1 MGVVLLR
8 VGMDGAYPASR
19 RSCRVVRAR
28 TSGPWNEASSLRGVD
43 VAEAV
48 ALYAAGWFPM
58 DDERAPELPWYAAE
72 QRATFPLE
80 ADFRAGL
87 RRRLRRDVRA
97 CQGFGLT
104 ISTEYARVLDLCAQP
119 PHAAEGVWISPRLKR
134 LYRALNEAGVA
145 HSFELRTPDGE
156 LAAGILGIVLG
167 RAALLESM
175 RKVRP
180 RAGNAL
186 LVATLDHL
194 AASGFALC
202 DIQLPTPHTLRLG
215 ADLIPRREYERRLAA
230 ALGQT

>member
-1 MGVVLLR
+1 MPGGPALGRPAGARAPSLR
-8 VGMDGAYPASR
+8 V
-19 RSCRVVRAR
+19 
-28 TSGPWNEASSLRGVD
+28 VD

-72 QRATFPLE
+72 QRAILPLE

-87 RRRLRRDVRA
+87 RRRLRRDLRA
-97 CQGFGLT
+97 CEGFALT
-104 ISTEYARVLDLCAQP
+104 VSADYARVLDLCAQP
-119 PHAAEGVWISPRLKR
+119 PNPADGVWISTRLKR
-134 LYRALNEAGVA
+134 LYRALHEAGVA

-180 RAGNAL
+180 GAGNAL
-186 LVATLDHL
+186 LVTTLDHL
-194 AASGFALC
+194 AASDFALC

-215 ADLIPRREYERRLAA
+215 AQQIPRREYEQRLAA
-230 ALGQT
+230 ALGRSRP